1 MYELA
6 LRLLNNFNQWHELI
20 LTSIK
25 AIIAIGIMCLVAY
38 LVSIGYIPSEIS
50 FGDTLVFLLIF
61 VACSLVYGGMSM
73 VLFFFGISLTPLVY
87 LIFSTVD
94 KYLPPHI
101 RIGEKL
107 LFPKIS
113 ITTMFIS
120 IYFLYVI
127 RGLLL
132 LHWKISLYVAV
143 TSAFIALF
151 YYPFYV
157 NRLRIKEFNNKFENL
172 KDIID
177 DPDASDNLKTF
188 ARTKLK
194 RFETHIK
201 DSIQMTFFIVLTPL
215 VPMFLIG
222 DIGKLFLDYTMQKTG
237 VSIEKAT
244 LYIKAPYANLIDL
257 PKTTTKELSQDQ
269 IFIFKEVKVLFQG
282 IGKNTLISYKVKNIE
297 KQIVIPNEY
306 ITVERIKKEDN

>member
-6 LRLLNNFNQWHELI
+6 TRFLNNFSQWHEVT
-20 LTSIK
+20 LTIIK

-38 LVSIGYIPSEIS
+38 LLSIGYIPSEIS

-61 VACSLVYGGMSM
+61 VACSIVYAGLSM

-101 RIGEKL
+101 RIGKKL
-107 LFPKIS
+107 PFPKIS
-113 ITTMFIS
+113 ILTLGAS
-120 IYFLYVI
+120 LFLLFTI

-151 YYPFYV
+151 YYAFYI
-157 NRLRIKEFNNKFENL
+157 NRQKIKEFDNKFENL

-177 DPDASDNLKTF
+177 DPDASDNLKKF
-188 ARTKLK
+188 AKTKLK
-194 RFETHIK
+194 RLETHIK
-201 DSIQMTFFIVLTPL
+201 DSIQIALFLIMTPL
-215 VPMFLIG
+215 VPMFFIG
-222 DIGKLFLDYTMQKTG
+222 DIGKVFLDYTMQKNG

-269 IFIFKEVKVLFQG
+269 IFIFKDIKVLFQG

-306 ITVERIKKEDN
+306 ITVERIQKEDK